1 MKPKNLLNSLKE
13 KMENRKEAKEK
24 RSSDIKKLTI
34 LHSNDMHGDFLPKMV
49 HCKETG
55 GLARLAGYVN
65 KVRREKE
72 NVIYANA
79 GDMFRGSVIDSEY
92 QGLSTIDLMN
102 SLRPDVATVGNHEV
116 DYGFAHLLFL
126 EKCAKFPII
135 NANLFITMN
144 NSRIFTPYINV
155 EVGGMKVMF
164 IGILTDE
171 VLASTKGEKIIG
183 TFIDL
188 EAAAKEVGIICDNYR
203 TVRTDMTVLLTHIGL
218 ENDIKL
224 AGMLDPDWGV
234 NMIIGGHS
242 HTFMEKPEVVNGIP
256 IVQAGTGTSVIG
268 QIDIQ
273 YDLEQKTIEDFKWK
287 CVPINEDTAPVDP
300 VMADLIDSYRTKT
313 DSKYKRVVTRWA
325 RQLTHPSREQETEMG
340 NLYADLMAWEASFD
354 VMLFGSGSIRKKELG
369 PVIEYQDM
377 IENTPFDGPI
387 FMVEVTGEQLRRICM
402 HLMRD
407 DAWVGETEFYQFSSA
422 LRLTYRK
429 STHTLESLTF
439 KGEPVTDDMRIK
451 LGIQDYHY
459 NNFDAFFGVP
469 LEEVKKNMRPRVVA
483 TSQNNIIEEY
493 FVTNDA
499 LDAHVD
505 GRITV
510 LE

>member
-1 MKPKNLLNSLKE
+1 
-13 KMENRKEAKEK
+13 
-24 RSSDIKKLTI
+24 
-34 LHSNDMHGDFLPKMV
+34 MHGDFLPKIV
-49 HCKETG
+49 GGKETG

-65 KVRREKE
+65 KVRSEKK

-102 SLRPDVATVGNHEV
+102 NLRPDVATVGNHEV

-144 NSRIFTPYINV
+144 NARIFTPYVNV
-155 EVGGMKVMF
+155 EVGGMKIMF

-183 TFIDL
+183 SFIDL
-188 EAAAKEVGIICDNYR
+188 ESAAKEVGIICDNYR

-224 AGMLDPDWGV
+224 AGLLDPDWGV
-234 NMIIGGHS
+234 NLIIGGHS

-273 YDLEQKTIEDFKWK
+273 FDPDEKTIEEFKWK
-287 CVPINEDTAPVDP
+287 CVPVNEDTAPVDEI
-300 VMADLIDSYRTKT
+300 MADLIDSYRTQT
-313 DSKYKRVVTRWA
+313 DTKYKRVVTRWA
-325 RQLTHPSREQETEMG
+325 RKLTHPSREQETEMG

-377 IENTPFDGPI
+377 IENTPFDDPI
-387 FMVEVTGEQLRRICM
+387 YMVEVTGEQLRRICL

-407 DAWVGETEFYQFSSA
+407 DAWVGETEFYQFSKA
-422 LRLTYRK
+422 LHLTYRK
-429 STHTLESLTF
+429 STHTLEELTF
-439 KGEPVTDDMRIK
+439 KGEPVTDDMRIR
-451 LGIQDYHY
+451 LGLQGYHY

-469 LEEVKKNMRPRVVA
+469 LEEVKKNMRPKVVA

-493 FVTNDA
+493 FATNDA
-499 LDAHVD
+499 LDAHVE